1 MVKMK
6 LKIDND
12 SNKLRYISV
21 LRQKKNLS
29 INEVKRNIEIDNF
42 VLECDYFDT
51 DELKQF
57 KTIVDELIN
66 KGAKIHL
73 FQDEREVPT
82 DYINNLI
89 TSYKQIEEEREKL
102 DDEILGDD

>member
-1 MVKMK
+1 MK

-21 LRQKKNLS
+21 LRQKKDLS
-29 INEVKRNIEIDNF
+29 INEVKRNIENDNF

-57 KTIVDELIN
+57 KIIVDELIN

-82 DYINNLI
+82 DYIDNLI